1 MLKWKES
8 MLGCLT
14 LLGILIAMALLLVP
28 QTVFGQAT
36 TLTFGG
42 SDPLGTVLDLTNKR
56 FTDLVNE
63 RAGGKVKINF
73 LRGEQLGNDIQV
85 IEQMM
90 QGSVHLYG
98 DELNWYQNWVK
109 DFAILTWG
117 FTFRDANHVQKFI
130 DSPIFGERAD
140 ALRTQNGIRILAG
153 APTQERLLFAKKPV
167 RSAGDLT
174 NIKMRV
180 PEMKSFVKLWEALG
194 TRPTR
199 VAWAEVPLGLK
210 TGVIDA
216 AEGPVSSAYG
226 TKFHEGAKYVMRTRH
241 VIATCQISMN
251 EKAFQALSP
260 EVQKIFVEAA
270 KDATQWGRARAAQET
285 DELIAKMANEG
296 ATLVP
301 IDPEPLRQKA
311 LGAVEAMEAEGLW
324 QKGLWQRIQGI
335 Q

>member
-1 MLKWKES
+1 
-8 MLGCLT
+8 
-14 LLGILIAMALLLVP
+14 
-28 QTVFGQAT
+28 
-36 TLTFGG
+36 
-42 SDPLGTVLDLTNKR
+42 
-56 FTDLVNE
+56 
-63 RAGGKVKINF
+63 
-73 LRGEQLGNDIQV
+73 
-85 IEQMM
+85 
-90 QGSVHLYG
+90 
-98 DELNWYQNWVK
+98 
-109 DFAILTWG
+109 
-117 FTFRDANHVQKFI
+117 
-130 DSPIFGERAD
+130 
-140 ALRTQNGIRILAG
+140 
-153 APTQERLLFAKKPV
+153 
-167 RSAGDLT
+167 
-174 NIKMRV
+174 
-180 PEMKSFVKLWEALG
+180 VKLWEALG

-226 TKFHEGAKYVMRTRH
+226 TKFHEGAKYFKRTRH
-241 VIATCQISMN
+241 LIANCQISMN

-335 Q
+335 